1 MELLLQTRKN
11 FLDIIN
17 NHTLEQLNTIPNGFN
32 NSIIWNFGHALVV
45 QQLLCYKLSGLP
57 VHTSDEIVQ
66 LFKKDSLATPVSEAI
81 VNELK
86 ALATESITQLEA
98 DIKANI
104 FTNYTEYTTSYG
116 YTLSNIANAVEF
128 NTMHEA
134 LHLGYAMAMRKSL

>member
-11 FLDIIN
+11 FLNIIN
-17 NHTLEQLNTIPNGFN
+17 NHSIDELNAIPKGFN
-32 NSIIWNFGHALVV
+32 NSILWNFGHSLVV

-57 VHTSDEIVQ
+57 MHASDEIVE
-66 LFKKDSLATPVSEAI
+66 LFKKGSSASPVSETI

-86 ALATESITQLEA
+86 ALAIESISQLEA

-104 FTNYTEYTTSYG
+104 FRNYTEYTTSYG
-116 YTLSNIANAVEF
+116 YTLSNIANAIEF
-128 NTMHEA
+128 NTVHEA